1 MRVPQCCGPGL
12 SLNTEEFQFEEKS
25 FPMMPNTG
33 YSDNFHCPEEDPLY
47 SSGRM
52 AVGDYYMRYH
62 LSTEGLLVGS
72 YPGNDGIE
80 MVEHT

>member
-1 MRVPQCCGPGL
+1 
-12 SLNTEEFQFEEKS
+12 
-25 FPMMPNTG
+25 MPNTE

-52 AVGDYYMRYH
+52 AVGDYYLRYH

-72 YPGNDGIE
+72 YPDNDGVGV
-80 MVEHT
+80 VEHTYAKDKFCVVFVQVLLLAKNLWTC